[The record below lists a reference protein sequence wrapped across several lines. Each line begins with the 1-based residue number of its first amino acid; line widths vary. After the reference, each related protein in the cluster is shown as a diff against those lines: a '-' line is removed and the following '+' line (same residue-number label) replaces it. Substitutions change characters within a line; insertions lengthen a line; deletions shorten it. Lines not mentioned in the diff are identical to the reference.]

1 MQFAVDSIHRDVI
14 YYKRQ
19 HNERESQTMCEYLII
34 IELNNNQTIFKKTNN
49 KKLASKFVKKL
60 TNNNDVSNVRWIKIN
75 TNKDD

>member
-1 MQFAVDSIHRDVI
+1 
-14 YYKRQ
+14 
-19 HNERESQTMCEYLII
+19 MCEYLII